1 MYNLAEGIVNKLSL
15 NDIFN
20 FASKNSVNLSQDEGE
35 FILRFLKNN
44 WYSLLK
50 NQNIEVIDNY
60 KNNFSPENFVKIKEL
75 VEYYKA
81 RYGKLFH

>member
-1 MYNLAEGIVNKLSL
+1 MYNLVEGIVNKLSL

-20 FASKNSVNLSQDEGE
+20 FASKNSVNLSLDEGE

-60 KNNFSPENFVKIKEL
+60 KSNFSPENFAKIKEL
-75 VEYYKA
+75 VEYYKT
-81 RYGKLFH
+81 RYGKLFR

>member
-1 MYNLAEGIVNKLSL
+1 MYNLVEGIVNKLSL

-20 FASKNSVNLSQDEGE
+20 FASKNSVNLSLDEGE

-60 KNNFSPENFVKIKEL
+60 KNNFSPENFAKIKEL
-75 VEYYKA
+75 VKYYKT
-81 RYGKLFH
+81 RYGKLFR

>member
-1 MYNLAEGIVNKLSL
+1 MYNLVEGIVNKLSL

-20 FASKNSVNLSQDEGE
+20 FASKNSVNLSLDEGQ

>member
-1 MYNLAEGIVNKLSL
+1 MYNLVEGIVNKLSL

-20 FASKNSVNLSQDEGE
+20 FASKNSVNLSLDEGQ

-50 NQNIEVIDNY
+50 NQNIEVIDIY

-81 RYGKLFH
+81 RYGKLFR

>member
-1 MYNLAEGIVNKLSL
+1 MYNLVEGIVNKLSL

-20 FASKNSVNLSQDEGE
+20 FASKNSVNLSLDEGE

-50 NQNIEVIDNY
+50 KQNIEVIDNY
-60 KNNFSPENFVKIKEL
+60 KNNFSPENFAKIKEL
-75 VEYYKA
+75 VEYYKT
-81 RYGKLFH
+81 RYGKLFR

>member
-1 MYNLAEGIVNKLSL
+1 MYNLVEGIVNKLSL

-20 FASKNSVNLSQDEGE
+20 FASKNSVNLSLDEGD

-60 KNNFSPENFVKIKEL
+60 KNNFSPENFAKIKEL
-75 VEYYKA
+75 VEYYKT
-81 RYGKLFH
+81 RYGKLFR

>member
-1 MYNLAEGIVNKLSL
+1 MYNFVEGIVNKLSL

-20 FASKNSVNLSQDEGE
+20 FASKNSVNLSLDEGQ

-75 VEYYKA
+75 VEYYKD
-81 RYGKLFH
+81 RYGKLFR